1 MTSRNKAATPSF
13 DCDVIVIG
21 GGPAGTTAA
30 TDLARRGRAVTLFER
45 DTHPRFH
52 IGESLLPMNIPIL
65 ERLGVLD
72 AVERIGVR
80 KPGADFPASNERGF
94 NVFEFTRALG
104 SPPTYAFQVQRAA
117 FDEILLRNAQAAGVR
132 VHEQTEVLS
141 VTFEADCE
149 SASSKSASSK
159 SASSKSASSKSAIVE
174 VRDASGSVRQ
184 LRARYVVDA
193 SGRQT
198 LLGTQL
204 KLKERNRR
212 HRSAAIFG
220 HFTGVER
227 RVEPYT
233 GNISIYRFHMGWI
246 WLIPLPSGITS
257 IGAVCLPEH
266 LKQRGGDLESFLMD
280 ILRSVP
286 RLSDRVTNAKLA
298 GHLEATGNYSYE
310 CRRICGPGW
319 IMIGDA
325 GAFVDPVFSSGVYL
339 AMHGAERA
347 AELVDRVLGGA
358 GEARMQRAYARE
370 IRGGIS
376 KFSWFIVRFT
386 TPALAWLFANPRNI
400 LRVEDAMVAFLS
412 GCVFAPAPALRRL
425 RVFKLLYYVTSLF
438 LWREMLRHFREIRRG
453 AVS

>member
-1 MTSRNKAATPSF
+1 MTSRNNAALRSF

-21 GGPAGTTAA
+21 GGPAGATAA

-45 DTHPRFH
+45 DIHPRFH

-80 KPGADFPASNERGF
+80 KPGADFPAANERGF

-104 SPPTYAFQVQRAA
+104 NPPTYAFQVQRAD
-117 FDEILLRNAQAAGVR
+117 FDEILLRNAQAAGVC

-141 VTFEADCE
+141 VTFDADSGTSG
-149 SASSKSASSK
+149 SADSKSAM
-159 SASSKSASSKSAIVE
+159 VE
-174 VRDASGSVRQ
+174 VRDDAGAVRQ

-212 HRSAAIFG
+212 HRSAAVFG
-220 HFTGVER
+220 HFTGIER
-227 RVEPYT
+227 RGEPYT
-233 GNISIYRFHMGWI
+233 GNISIYRFQLGWV
-246 WLIPLPSGITS
+246 WLIPLPNGITS
-257 IGAVCLPEH
+257 IGAVCLPER
-266 LKQRGGDLESFLMD
+266 LKQRGVDLESFLLD

-286 RLSDRVTNAKLA
+286 GLSDRVANARLT

-310 CRRICGPGW
+310 CRRMCGPCW

-358 GEARMQRAYARE
+358 AEVRMQRAYARE
-370 IRGGIS
+370 IRGGLR

-412 GCVFAPAPALRRL
+412 GCVFEPAPALRRL

-438 LWREMLRHFREIRRG
+438 LWRETLRHFREVRRG
-453 AVS
+453 SVS